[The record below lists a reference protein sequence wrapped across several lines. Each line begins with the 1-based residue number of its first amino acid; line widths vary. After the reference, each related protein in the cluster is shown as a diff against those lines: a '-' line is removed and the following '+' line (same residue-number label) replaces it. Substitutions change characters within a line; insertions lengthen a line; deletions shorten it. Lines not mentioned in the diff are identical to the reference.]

1 MNRKAFVLAS
11 ITIVLW
17 ASSFAGVRV
26 SLLGGYSPTHLVLV
40 RFLVA
45 SSIFV
50 LYGLLKDVNF
60 KIPRREDVFRIL
72 ILGWVGISV
81 YHLGLTFGIE
91 TVPAGTAA
99 LIVGSAPIF
108 TAIIAVI
115 FLKERLD
122 LFSWIGLGVGFV
134 GIALITIG
142 SAGPSFSLSKGVF
155 FIIIGTIGTSVFFV
169 FQKPL
174 FEHYHPIELTA
185 YFTWAGTLPF
195 LLFMPGLFTT
205 LQQTTIEA
213 NIAAIFVG
221 IFPAGIAY
229 ATWAVALS
237 LSEGNTSSVTSM
249 MYMEPAV
256 AIIIAWVWLK
266 EWPSTI
272 SLIGGTIAISSVL
285 IVNIIG
291 RNREQTG
298 VT

>member
-237 LSEGNTSSVTSM
+237 LSEGSTSSVTSM

-298 VT
+298 IS

>member
-50 LYGLLKDVNF
+50 LYGLLKEVNF

-237 LSEGNTSSVTSM
+237 LSEGSTSSVTSM

-298 VT
+298 IT

>member
-298 VT
+298 IT